1 MRPNTKIVDGFVWLL
16 VTNKAKDIFSS
27 GTFDLYVLH
36 NDNSESLIESYAQI
50 NDAQECGLDIAI
62 EVALFYDL
70 KYQL

>member
-1 MRPNTKIVDGFVWLL
+1 MNTKIVDGFVWLL

-50 NDAQECGLDIAI
+50 NDAQECGLDIGI

-70 KYQL
+70 KYKL

>member
-1 MRPNTKIVDGFVWLL
+1 MNTKIVDGFVWLL